1 MSLSTL
7 RRVVFSCRIG
17 TGSRVKGSVVKCQE
31 RIHNQAYYA
40 DDEDDPGPPLD
51 DEDEDDPLDDELPGP
66 PLLLPPAGEWAT
78 SPGSRRGW

>member
-1 MSLSTL
+1 M
-7 RRVVFSCRIG
+7 
-17 TGSRVKGSVVKCQE
+17 
-31 RIHNQAYYA
+31 HNQAYYA

-66 PLLLPPAGEWAT
+66 PLLLELPPLPLLPVGGWAT